1 MHYLLGNQYSK
12 DYDFKAKARQ
22 LQSNYRSV
30 ILKVDFNEY
39 GNRLTKT
46 DALNYLNF
54 LV

>member
-30 ILKVDFNEY
+30 ILKVEPTPKSQR
-39 GNRLTKT
+39 GS
-46 DALNYLNF
+46 
-54 LV
+54 